1 MMTFKQLGALY
12 WIGELGSFALAAHKL
27 HTSQSAISKRVHE
40 LEGLFDTELFDRTQ
54 RSARLT
60 DKGEEMFLLAK
71 GLLDQRDAAV
81 EQFSRDEVIERRVRI
96 GVTELTAMTWFPR
109 WVELIQLYYPKVELE
124 PDVDSSV
131 NLREKVLADELD
143 LIVVPDAF
151 SNSRIPS
158 KAIGKAESAWMCRPG
173 VVPDQGPMRLHELAS
188 HRMLLQG
195 SKSGTGLLYDSWM
208 KDLGIQPARPI
219 VIHNLVALISLTIAG
234 LGVSYLPKSAVGEM
248 VAAGTL
254 RVIDVT
260 PALPPVT
267 YVAMYKGEHRSALLA
282 SSSCWARNAATSRVC
297 FKPEETP
304 DGRPDRRGSGVHTPL
319 LFGFL

>member
-1 MMTFKQLGALY
+1 MTFKQLEALY
-12 WIGELGSFALAAHKL
+12 WIGQLGSFALAANKL
-27 HTSQSAISKRVHE
+27 HTSQSAVSKRVHE
-40 LEGLFDTELFDRTQ
+40 LEMVFDTELFDRTQ

-71 GLLDQRDAAV
+71 SLLDQRDAAV
-81 EQFSRDEVIERRVRI
+81 EQFSRVEVIERRVRI

-109 WVELIQLYYPKVELE
+109 WVELIQQHYPKVSLE

-151 SNSRIPS
+151 ADTRIPS
-158 KAIGKAESAWMCRPG
+158 KSIGQVESAWMCKPG
-173 VVPDQGPMRLHELAS
+173 FVPEEGPIRLHELAG
-188 HRMLLQG
+188 HRMLIQG
-195 SKSGTGLLYDSWM
+195 RKSGTGLLYDSWM
-208 KDLGIQPARPI
+208 KDLGVQPAKPI
-219 VIHNLVALISLTIAG
+219 VIHNLVALIGLTIAG
-234 LGVSYLPKSAVGEM
+234 LGVSYLPRSAVSRM
-248 VAAGTL
+248 VDAGSL

-282 SSSCWARNAATSRVC
+282 SIILLAQDCCDFTRMFQGVDEGGADAT
-297 FKPEETP
+297 
-304 DGRPDRRGSGVHTPL
+304 
-319 LFGFL
+319 